1 MTLTSHFTVACI
13 RAAVV
18 AALAMPGTLQ
28 AQTSGLDV
36 LVVDS
41 AGTPV
46 PDARV
51 EIAGVR
57 GRARTNGN
65 GVGRI
70 DGITPGNRLVYA
82 SRLGFGAARVPVEFR
97 PGERTR
103 STITLSSEAVT
114 LATVRVVVGRNTA
127 GLANR
132 GFYERQRRGLGSY
145 MDGDRIDEL
154 RPVRTVDLFRRMR
167 GFQLVYDR
175 RGYVDLQISRG
186 AASLQIGCRPLIFLD
201 GMLIPA
207 RTSPNEDAL
216 MAIHPES
223 LAGIEAYAGPA
234 SIPAEYNLTGSACG
248 VVLLWT
254 RVGVS

>member
-1 MTLTSHFTVACI
+1 MKLTTHFTVSCI
-13 RAAVV
+13 RAAF
-18 AALAMPGTLQ
+18 AGALAISGTLQ
-28 AQTSGLDV
+28 AQTSRLDV

-46 PDARV
+46 RDAMV
-51 EIAGVR
+51 EVAGAR
-57 GRARTNGN
+57 SRARTNGS
-65 GVGRI
+65 GVARI
-70 DGITPGNRLVYA
+70 EGIPPGNRLVYA

-97 PGERTR
+97 PGESTR
-103 STITLSSEAVT
+103 STITLRTETVT
-114 LATVRVVVGRNTA
+114 LATVQVVVGRNTA
-127 GLANR
+127 GLARR
-132 GFYERQRRGLGSY
+132 GYYDRQRRGLGAY

-175 RGYVDLQISRG
+175 RGYIDLQISRG
-186 AASLQIGCRPLIFLD
+186 MASMQLGCRPLIFLD

-216 MAIHPES
+216 SAINPES

>member
-1 MTLTSHFTVACI
+1 MTLTTHFTAFCI
-13 RAAVV
+13 RAGLVG
-18 AALAMPGTLQ
+18 ALAISGTLQ

-41 AGTPV
+41 AGTPI

-70 DGITPGNRLVYA
+70 DGIPPGNRLVYA

-97 PGERTR
+97 PGERTQ

-114 LATVRVVVGRNTA
+114 LAAVQVVVGRNTA
-127 GLANR
+127 ALANR
-132 GFYERQRRGLGSY
+132 GFYDRQRRGLGSY

-154 RPVRTVDLFRRMR
+154 RPARTVDLFRRMR
-167 GFQLVYDR
+167 GFELVYDR
-175 RGYVDLQISRG
+175 RGYVDLRVSRG
-186 AASLQIGCRPLIFLD
+186 AASLQLGCRPLIFLD
-201 GMLIPA
+201 GMVIPA

-216 MAIHPES
+216 MAIDPES

-234 SIPAEYNLTGSACG
+234 SIPPQYNSTGSACG

-254 RVGVS
+254 REGAS

>member
-1 MTLTSHFTVACI
+1 MTLTTHFTVCCI

-18 AALAMPGTLQ
+18 GALAVSGTLR

-46 PDARV
+46 RDAMV
-51 EIAGVR
+51 EVAGMR

-70 DGITPGNRLVYA
+70 DGIPPGTRLVYA
-82 SRLGFGAARVPVEFR
+82 SRLGFGAARVPVDFR
-97 PGERTR
+97 PGERTQ

-127 GLANR
+127 GLARR
-132 GFYERQRRGLGSY
+132 GYYERQRRGLGSY

-167 GFQLVYDR
+167 GFQLVYNR
-175 RGYVDLQISRG
+175 RGYIDLQVSRG
-186 AASLQIGCRPLIFLD
+186 AASLQAGCRPLIFLD
-201 GMLIPA
+201 GMLIPS
-207 RTSPNEDAL
+207 RTSPSEDAL
-216 MAIHPES
+216 SAISPES
-223 LAGIEAYAGPA
+223 LAGVEAYAGPA

-254 RVGVS
+254 RVGTS